1 MTKMHGVLYWKS
13 YVNLFLFY
21 EFQMVIIIIQYERL
35 QTPA

>member
-1 MTKMHGVLYWKS
+1 MHSILYWKS